1 MSKANGQIGTKENV
15 SLAAKQHNVTV
26 SFSGKNGIAYVKGNE
41 ANVKRFIA
49 VRSFLGKPANGN
61 FSLKASQN

>member
-1 MSKANGQIGTKENV
+1 MSKANQQIGTKETV
-15 SLAAKQHNVTV
+15 VAAAAKNGVTV
-26 SFSGKNGIAYVKGNE
+26 SFSGKAGIAYVKGTE